1 MTSTPAIPAA
11 ALTNAEIS
19 HLETLLASAA
29 FKQQAMGLDEIQGYL
44 CAAISGPKQVK
55 PEQWLP
61 AVLGNPD
68 YASNEQ
74 AQAVKDLLMRFY
86 AEIVADLAA
95 GESLGLVL
103 NLDDPSNASTE
114 GEYDYSA
121 WCQAYL
127 DGVEAS
133 AVPWTEAGDENEINE
148 LLFPISLLA
157 GEIDPKALKQIK
169 PREMAELLKECRED
183 LPMLAIDVYKY
194 FQSLRERPKVT
205 AKNPGSAAAQAK
217 PVKKKLH

>member
-1 MTSTPAIPAA
+1 MTSTPAT

-19 HLETLLASAA
+19 HLESLLASPA
-29 FKQQAMGLDEIQGYL
+29 FKAQSMGLDEIQGYL
-44 CAAISGPKQVK
+44 CAAISGPQQVT

-68 YASNEQ
+68 YESAEQ
-74 AQAVKDLLMRFY
+74 AQHVKDLLMRFY
-86 AEIVADLAA
+86 REIVADLAA

-103 NLDDPSNASTE
+103 NLNDPTSAAAE

-127 DGVEAS
+127 DGVESS
-133 AVPWTEAGDENEINE
+133 AVAWTDAGDENEIND

-157 GEIDPKALKQIK
+157 GEIDPKALKKIK
-169 PREMAELLKECRED
+169 PREMDELLKECRED

-205 AKNPGSAAAQAK
+205 AKNPGSDAAQPK
-217 PVKKKLH
+217 PAGKKLH

>member
-1 MTSTPAIPAA
+1 MTSTPAT

-19 HLETLLASAA
+19 HLESLLATPA
-29 FKQQAMGLDEIQGYL
+29 FKAQSMGLDEIQGYL
-44 CAAISGPKQVK
+44 CAAISGPQQVT

-61 AVLGNPD
+61 AVLGNPE
-68 YASNEQ
+68 YESAEQ
-74 AQAVKDLLMRFY
+74 AQHVKDLLMRFY
-86 AEIVADLAA
+86 REIVADLAA

-103 NLDDPSNASTE
+103 NLNDPTSAAVE
-114 GEYDYSA
+114 GEYDYNA

-127 DGVEAS
+127 DGVESS
-133 AVPWTEAGDENEINE
+133 AVAWTDAGDENEIND

-157 GEIDPKALKQIK
+157 GEIDPTALKKIK
-169 PREMAELLKECRED
+169 PREMDELLKECRED

-205 AKNPGSAAAQAK
+205 AKNPGSDAAQPK
-217 PVKKKLH
+217 PAGKKLH